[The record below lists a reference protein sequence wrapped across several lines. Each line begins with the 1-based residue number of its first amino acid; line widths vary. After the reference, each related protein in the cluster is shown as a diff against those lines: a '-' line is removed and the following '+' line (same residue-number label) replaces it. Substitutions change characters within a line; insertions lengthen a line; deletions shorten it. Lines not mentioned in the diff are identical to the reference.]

1 MSAAFSLFESSDKD
15 AAAPAQHRNDAERT
29 RLGIILP
36 RFGGL
41 GRDAALRQAQSE
53 QSGDWMLRH
62 RD

>member
-1 MSAAFSLFESSDKD
+1 MFESSDKD

>member
-1 MSAAFSLFESSDKD
+1 MFEPSDKD
-15 AAAPAQHRNDAERT
+15 AAAPAPHPNDAERT